1 MNRAF
6 ITALTTIGLAQVV
19 KVPVRYAETGRWNWI
34 DMLKTGGMPSSH
46 SAGVAALASYIGFKK
61 GVSSVHFAIASILS
75 LIVMY
80 DAMGIR
86 RQAGNIATE
95 VNELENTIV
104 WLAEQHPE
112 LVHER
117 KRKQLEERL
126 GHLPEEVLAGAMLGI
141 CTGALSYALE
151 SKA

>member
-6 ITALTTIGLAQVV
+6 ITALATIGLAQVT
-19 KVPVRYAETGRWNWI
+19 KVPLRYAQTGQWSWVE
-34 DMLKTGGMPSSH
+34 MFKTGGMPSSH
-46 SAGVAALASYIGFKK
+46 SAGVTALASYVGFKK
-61 GVSSVHFAIASILS
+61 GVSSIHFAIASILS

-95 VNELENTIV
+95 VNELEDTIV
-104 WLAEQHPE
+104 WLVEQHPE
-112 LVHER
+112 LVHEKR
-117 KRKQLEERL
+117 KKQLEERL

-141 CTGALSYALE
+141 CSGALSYALE
-151 SKA
+151 AKS